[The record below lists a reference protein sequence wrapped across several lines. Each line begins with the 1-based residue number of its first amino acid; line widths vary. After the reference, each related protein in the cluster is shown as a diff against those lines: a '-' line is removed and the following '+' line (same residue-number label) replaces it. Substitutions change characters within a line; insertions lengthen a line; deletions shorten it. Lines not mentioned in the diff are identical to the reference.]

1 MTALNDISP
10 GVAGLQTRLVIET
23 ITQVVSGVEIVEIVG
38 SLDETIPG
46 FEAESWSVPSSEHA
60 LAHIRKRVVSLLG
73 AQNGI
78 GSFSC
83 VVSGVAWGVL
93 VEPIALQDDAVI
105 GALVVARQ
113 GRAWSSRER
122 ALAKAFGS
130 LLSHTVMLASR
141 ESALLDQRR
150 LDELVGQVAERLMSA
165 SSRTRHDVL
174 TWTTRVLAEFLGADV
189 AFLRRNDL
197 QRGLSVL
204 EAEWPPRD
212 VPDPDPLGEVPFDA
226 DPVFAATKNLRKPY
240 LPGATYQPDEY
251 IDRVEEGSGVE
262 RVAGAC
268 VPLLLGDT
276 TWGII
281 GFLHFRLHAWSP
293 EEISALQAIASML
306 VQLQARIDAEERTE
320 YIALHDDLTGLPNRR
335 ALLRELESRLDM
347 NRETAILFFDL
358 DRFKVMN
365 DFLGHA
371 SGDRVL
377 TTIADRIRTSIRPN
391 DFAARLGGDEF
402 VILVGDVGSEM
413 EVAATAYRLL
423 GVIGEPIDFAG
434 QEVTHTASIGIVLSK
449 PGVKNGIELLGWADV
464 ALYAAKRQGRNQAVV
479 FDEVLRESVNE
490 RSRTELTLRE
500 AIEGDGLR
508 LHYQP
513 EVDLR
518 TGELLAVEALVR
530 WQHPTRGLLPASA
543 FITVAEET
551 GLVVDMGRWVFAEA
565 CRQLAAW
572 RREYPELPLVVRV
585 NMSPAQFVISGLVE
599 FVENCLHVH
608 RIPGERLCIE
618 MTEHAVLQEPEQTAR
633 ILRGFQALGVEVAI
647 DDFGT
652 GYASFTELKHLPVN
666 YLKLDQTFVQG
677 IDSDPSDKAIVE
689 AIIQLGRALDLGVI
703 AEGIECG
710 ATIEKLLELGCYRG
724 QGYLMSVPMSPEELA
739 PVLRAGAVPLS
750 KFRTKDSVFRPNGKA
765 APALSE
771 RSL

>member
-1 MTALNDISP
+1 MTSPSDSSP
-10 GVAGLQTRLVIET
+10 GAAGLQTRLVVDT
-23 ITQVVSGVEIVEIVG
+23 ITQVVNGAEIVEIVG
-38 SLDETIPG
+38 SLDETVPG
-46 FEAESWSVPSSEHA
+46 FDAESWCADGAEHA
-60 LAHIRKRVVSLLG
+60 QAHIRKRVVGMLAARAESDEG
-73 AQNGI
+73 QVA
-78 GSFSC
+78 SFSC

-93 VEPIALQDDAVI
+93 VEPIQLQNGDMV

-122 ALAKAFGS
+122 ALGKAFGG
-130 LLSHTVMLASR
+130 LLSQTVTLASR
-141 ESALLDQRR
+141 ESNLLDQRR
-150 LDELVGQVAERLMSA
+150 LDELVSQVADRLMSA
-165 SSRTRHDVL
+165 SSRTRQEVM
-174 TWTTRVLAEFLGADV
+174 TWTTRVLAEFLAADV
-189 AFLRRNDL
+189 AFLRRNDHP
-197 QRGLSVL
+197 RGLSIL
-204 EAEWPPRD
+204 EAEWPPRE
-212 VPDPDPLGEVPFDA
+212 VEGTDPLGEVPFDA
-226 DPVFAATKNLRKPY
+226 DPIFAATKNLRKPY
-240 LPGATYQPDEY
+240 LAGVTDESGNY
-251 IDRVEEGSGVE
+251 LERVEKGSGVAF
-262 RVAGAC
+262 VGGAC

-276 TWGII
+276 TWGVL
-281 GFLHFRLHAWSP
+281 GFLHFGLHGWTP
-293 EEISALQAIASML
+293 EEIGALQAVASML
-306 VQLQARIDAEERTE
+306 VQLQGRIDAEDRIE
-320 YIALHDDLTGLPNRR
+320 YTALHDDLTGLPNRR
-335 ALLRELESRLDM
+335 ALLRELELRLAA

-377 TTIADRIRTSIRPN
+377 TTIADRVRTSIRPN

-402 VILVGDVGSEM
+402 VILVGDVPSEM

-434 QEVTHTASIGIVLSK
+434 QQVTHTASIGIVMSK
-449 PGVKNGIELLGWADV
+449 PGVRNGIELLGWADV

-479 FDEVLRESVNE
+479 FDDVLRESVTE

-518 TGELLAVEALVR
+518 TGKLLAVEALVR

-565 CRQLAAW
+565 CRQLAVW
-572 RREYPELPLVVRV
+572 QREYPNLPVIVRV

-599 FVENCLHVH
+599 FVENCLKVH
-608 RIPGERLCIE
+608 RISGERLCIE

-633 ILRGFQALGVEVAI
+633 ILKGFQSLGVEIAI

-666 YLKLDQTFVQG
+666 FLKLDQTFVRG
-677 IDSDPSDKAIVE
+677 ITTDPADKAIVE

-703 AEGIECG
+703 AEGIESG
-710 ATIEKLLELGCYRG
+710 ETIEKLLELGCHRG

-739 PVLRAGAVPLS
+739 PVLRAGAVP
-750 KFRTKDSVFRPNGKA
+750 RSVVQPGKA
-765 APALSE
+765 APALSD
-771 RSL
+771 RSK

>member
-1 MTALNDISP
+1 MTNLTDIAP

-23 ITQVVSGVEIVEIVG
+23 ITQVVNGAEIVEIVG
-38 SLDETIPG
+38 SLDETVPG
-46 FEAESWSVPSSEHA
+46 FDAETWSTPGAEHA
-60 LAHIRKRVVSLLG
+60 LSHIRKRVVGLLG
-73 AQNGI
+73 SGNEVT
-78 GSFSC
+78 SFSC
-83 VVSGVAWGVL
+83 MVSSVAWGVM
-93 VEPIALQDDAVI
+93 VEPIQLQDGAVI

-122 ALAKAFGS
+122 ALAKAFGG
-130 LLSHTVMLASR
+130 LLSHTVTLAGR

-150 LDELVGQVAERLMSA
+150 LDELVGQVAEKLMSA
-165 SSRTRHDVL
+165 SSRTRQEVFS
-174 TWTTRVLAEFLGADV
+174 WTTRVLAEFLGADV
-189 AFLRRNDL
+189 AFLRRNDHS
-197 QRGLSVL
+197 RGLSIL
-204 EAEWPPRD
+204 EAEWSLREI
-212 VPDPDPLGEVPFDA
+212 PDPDPLGEVPFDA
-226 DPVFAATKNLRKPY
+226 DPVFATTKNLRKPY
-240 LPGATYQPDEY
+240 LDGVTDDYLE
-251 IDRVEEGSGVE
+251 RVESGSGVAL
-262 RVAGAC
+262 VGGAC
-268 VPLLLGDT
+268 VPLLLADS
-276 TWGII
+276 TWGVL
-281 GFLHFRLHAWSP
+281 GFLHFGLHAWTP

-320 YIALHDDLTGLPNRR
+320 YIAMHDDLTGLPNRR
-335 ALLRELESRLDM
+335 SLLQELEVRLTAR
-347 NRETAILFFDL
+347 RETAILFFDL

-402 VILVGDVGSEM
+402 VILVGDVASEM
-413 EVAATAYRLL
+413 EVAATAYRIL

-434 QEVTHTASIGIVLSK
+434 QQVSHTASIGIVLSK
-449 PGVKNGIELLGWADV
+449 PGIKNGVELLGWADV

-479 FDEVLRESVNE
+479 FDETLRESVSE

-572 RREYPELPLVVRV
+572 RREYPDLPLVVRV

-599 FVENCLHVH
+599 FVENCLRVH

-633 ILRGFQALGVEVAI
+633 ILRGFQALGVEIAL

-666 YLKLDQTFVQG
+666 FLKLDQTFVQG

-710 ATIEKLLELGCYRG
+710 ETIDKLLELGCHRG
-724 QGYLMSVPMSPEELA
+724 QGYLMSVPMSADELA
-739 PVLRAGAVPLS
+739 PVLRAGAVPV
-750 KFRTKDSVFRPNGKA
+750 RTFRPTGKVA
-765 APALSE
+765 SALSD

>member
-1 MTALNDISP
+1 M
-10 GVAGLQTRLVIET
+10 
-23 ITQVVSGVEIVEIVG
+23 
-38 SLDETIPG
+38 
-46 FEAESWSVPSSEHA
+46 
-60 LAHIRKRVVSLLG
+60 
-73 AQNGI
+73 
-78 GSFSC
+78 
-83 VVSGVAWGVL
+83 
-93 VEPIALQDDAVI
+93 
-105 GALVVARQ
+105 
-113 GRAWSSRER
+113 
-122 ALAKAFGS
+122 
-130 LLSHTVMLASR
+130 
-141 ESALLDQRR
+141 
-150 LDELVGQVAERLMSA
+150 
-165 SSRTRHDVL
+165 
-174 TWTTRVLAEFLGADV
+174 LAEFLGADV
-189 AFLRRNDL
+189 AFLRRNDH
-197 QRGLSVL
+197 QRGLSIL
-204 EAEWPPRD
+204 EAEWPPRPVD
-212 VPDPDPLGEVPFDA
+212 GVDPLGEVPFDS
-226 DPVFAATKNLRKPY
+226 DPVFAATKDLRKPY
-240 LPGATYQPDEY
+240 LPGLDVPAG
-251 IDRVEEGSGVE
+251 RVHRPRRR
-262 RVAGAC
+262 RVRAYRSSAAP
-268 VPLLLGDT
+268 VSPSSWPT
-276 TWGII
+276 PTWGIL
-281 GFLHFRLHAWSP
+281 GFLHFGLHAWTP

-335 ALLRELESRLDM
+335 SLLRELEVRLAA

-402 VILVGDVGSEM
+402 VILVGDCGSEM

-434 QEVTHTASIGIVLSK
+434 QEVTHTASIGIVLSS

-479 FDEVLRESVNE
+479 FDEVLRESVSE

-518 TGELLAVEALVR
+518 TGKLLAVEALVR

-565 CRQLAAW
+565 CRQLAEW
-572 RREYPELPLVVRV
+572 RREYPNLPVVVRV

-599 FVENCLHVH
+599 FVENCLRVH

-666 YLKLDQTFVQG
+666 FLKLDQTFVAG
-677 IDSDPSDKAIVE
+677 HRHRPSDKAIVE

-703 AEGIECG
+703 AEGIECS
-710 ATIEKLLELGCYRG
+710 ATIDKLLELGCHRG

-739 PVLRAGAVPLS
+739 PVLRAGAIDMLASSVQPERWPPLCRKGPCDHHGRRRLGGDRQHRAAARAVGLPDHARS
-750 KFRTKDSVFRPNGKA
+750 GVDQRSQHRLHLFGPRPAG
-765 APALSE
+765 PALPPD
-771 RSL
+771 RRRRGPAR

>member
-1 MTALNDISP
+1 MTSLTDISP
-10 GVAGLQTRLVIET
+10 GVAALQTRLVIET
-23 ITQVVSGVEIVEIVG
+23 ITQVVSGAEIVEIVG

-46 FEAESWSVPSSEHA
+46 FEAESWAIPGSDHA
-60 LAHIRKRVVSLLG
+60 LTHIRKRVVSLLG
-73 AQNGI
+73 AQNAV

-93 VEPIALQDDAVI
+93 VEPIALQEGAVI

-113 GRAWSSRER
+113 GRAWSTRER
-122 ALAKAFGS
+122 ALAKAFGG
-130 LLSHTVMLASR
+130 LLSHTVTLASR

-189 AFLRRNDL
+189 AFLRRNDH
-197 QRGLSVL
+197 QRGLTIL
-204 EAEWPPRD
+204 EAEWPPRENI
-212 VPDPDPLGEVPFDA
+212 PDPDPLGVVPFDA

-240 LPGATYQPDEY
+240 LAGADEEY
-251 IDRVEEGSGVE
+251 LTRVEKGSPGNVQL
-262 RVAGAC
+262 VGGAC
-268 VPLLLGDT
+268 VPLLLADT
-276 TWGII
+276 TWGVL
-281 GFLHFRLHAWSP
+281 GFLHFGLHGWTP

-335 ALLRELESRLDM
+335 ALLRELEVRLGD

-402 VILVGDVGSEM
+402 VILVGDAGSEM

-423 GVIGEPIDFAG
+423 GEPIDFAG
-434 QEVTHTASIGIVLSK
+434 QEVSHTASIGIVLSK

-479 FDEVLRESVNE
+479 FDEVLRESVSE

-572 RREYPELPLVVRV
+572 RREYPDLPLVVRV

-666 YLKLDQTFVQG
+666 FLKLDQTFVQG
-677 IDSDPSDKAIVE
+677 IETDPSDRAIVE
-689 AIIQLGRALDLGVI
+689 AIIQLGRALDLGII
-703 AEGIECG
+703 AEGIEHR
-710 ATIEKLLELGCYRG
+710 ATIDKLLELGCHRG

-739 PVLRAGAVPLS
+739 PVLRAGAVPA
-750 KFRTKDSVFRPNGKA
+750 SVFRTSGKV
-765 APALSE
+765 APALSD
-771 RSL
+771 RSV

>member
-1 MTALNDISP
+1 
-10 GVAGLQTRLVIET
+10 
-23 ITQVVSGVEIVEIVG
+23 
-38 SLDETIPG
+38 
-46 FEAESWSVPSSEHA
+46 
-60 LAHIRKRVVSLLG
+60 
-73 AQNGI
+73 
-78 GSFSC
+78 
-83 VVSGVAWGVL
+83 
-93 VEPIALQDDAVI
+93 
-105 GALVVARQ
+105 
-113 GRAWSSRER
+113 
-122 ALAKAFGS
+122 
-130 LLSHTVMLASR
+130 
-141 ESALLDQRR
+141 
-150 LDELVGQVAERLMSA
+150 MSA

-189 AFLRRNDL
+189 AFLRRHDH
-197 QRGLSVL
+197 QRGLTIM
-204 EAEWPPRD
+204 EAEWPPRENI
-212 VPDPDPLGEVPFDA
+212 PDPDPLGEVPFDA

-240 LPGATYQPDEY
+240 LAGADEDDY
-251 IDRVEEGSGVE
+251 LNRVEKGSPRNGQMVG
-262 RVAGAC
+262 GAC
-268 VPLLLGDT
+268 VPLLLADT
-276 TWGII
+276 TWGVL
-281 GFLHFRLHAWSP
+281 GFLHFGLHGWTP

-335 ALLRELESRLDM
+335 ALLRELQARLAA

-402 VILVGDVGSEM
+402 VILVGDVTSEM
-413 EVAATAYRLL
+413 EVAAAAYRIL
-423 GVIGEPIDFAG
+423 GIIGEPIDFAG
-434 QEVTHTASIGIVLSK
+434 QEVSHTASIGIVLSK
-449 PGVKNGIELLGWADV
+449 PGMKNGIELLGWADV

-479 FDEVLRESVNE
+479 FDEVLRESVSE

-518 TGELLAVEALVR
+518 TGKLLAVEALVR

-565 CRQLAAW
+565 CRQLAVW
-572 RREYPELPLVVRV
+572 RREYPDLPLVVRV

-666 YLKLDQTFVQG
+666 FLKLDQTFVQG
-677 IDSDPSDKAIVE
+677 IETDPSDRAIVE
-689 AIIQLGRALDLGVI
+689 AIIQLGRALDLGII
-703 AEGIECG
+703 AEGIECR
-710 ATIEKLLELGCYRG
+710 ATIDKLLELGCHRG
-724 QGYLMSVPMSPEELA
+724 QGYLMSVPMSAAELA

-750 KFRTKDSVFRPNGKA
+750 TFRTSRKV
-765 APALSE
+765 APALSD
-771 RSL
+771 RSA

>member
-1 MTALNDISP
+1 MTDLSETSP

-23 ITQVVSGVEIVEIVG
+23 ITQVVTGAEIVEIVG
-38 SLDETIPG
+38 SLDDTIPG
-46 FEAESWSVPSSEHA
+46 FDAETWSTPGSEQA
-60 LAHIRKRVVSLLG
+60 LTHIRKRVVSLLG
-73 AQNGI
+73 SKGEIA
-78 GSFSC
+78 SFSC
-83 VVSGVAWGVL
+83 MVSTVAWGVL
-93 VEPIALQDDAVI
+93 VEPIQLQDGAII

-113 GRAWSSRER
+113 GRAWSGRER
-122 ALAKAFGS
+122 ALVKAFGG
-130 LLSHTVMLASR
+130 LLSHTVTLSSR
-141 ESALLDQRR
+141 ESRLLDQRR

-165 SSRTRHDVL
+165 SSRTRQDVL

-189 AFLRRNDL
+189 AFLRRNDH
-197 QRGLSVL
+197 QRGLSIL
-204 EAEWPPRD
+204 ESEWPPRETTI
-212 VPDPDPLGEVPFDA
+212 PDPLGEVPFDV
-226 DPVFAATKNLRKPY
+226 DPVFAATKNLRTPFY
-240 LPGATYQPDEY
+240 LTGEEDAEKDETNDY
-251 IDRVEEGSGVE
+251 LDRVEKGSGVQS
-262 RVAGAC
+262 VGGAC
-268 VPLLLGDT
+268 VPLLLSDT
-276 TWGII
+276 TWGVLA
-281 GFLHFRLHAWSP
+281 FLHFGLHAWTP
-293 EEISALQAIASML
+293 EEVSALQAIASML
-306 VQLQARIDAEERTE
+306 MQLEARIDAEERTE

-335 ALLRELESRLDM
+335 HLLRELEVRLAA

-402 VILVGDVGSEM
+402 VILVGDVPSEM
-413 EVAATAYRLL
+413 EVAATAYRIL
-423 GVIGEPIDFAG
+423 GIIGDPIDFAG
-434 QEVTHTASIGIVLSK
+434 QEVSHTASIGIVLSK
-449 PGVKNGIELLGWADV
+449 PGVKNGVELLGWADV

-479 FDEVLRESVNE
+479 FDEALRESVSE

-518 TGELLAVEALVR
+518 TGKLLAVEALVR

-599 FVENCLHVH
+599 FVENCLRVH

-633 ILRGFQALGVEVAI
+633 ILRGFQALGVEIAI

-666 YLKLDQTFVQG
+666 FLKLDQTFVQG
-677 IDSDPSDKAIVE
+677 INDDPSDKAIVE

-703 AEGIECG
+703 AEGIETS
-710 ATIEKLLELGCYRG
+710 ATIDKLLELGCHRG
-724 QGYLMSVPMSPEELA
+724 QGYLMSVPMSAEELA
-739 PVLRAGAVPLS
+739 PVLRAGAVPV
-750 KFRTKDSVFRPNGKA
+750 SVFRPGGKV
-765 APALSE
+765 APALSD

>member
-1 MTALNDISP
+1 MTALTDMSP

-23 ITQVVSGVEIVEIVG
+23 ITQVVPGAEIVEIVG
-38 SLDETIPG
+38 SLDDTVPG
-46 FEAESWSVPSSEHA
+46 FDTESWATPGSESA
-60 LAHIRKRVVSLLG
+60 QAHIRKRVVNLLG
-73 AQNGI
+73 SADPVA
-78 GSFSC
+78 SFSC
-83 VVSGVAWGVL
+83 VVSSVAWGVL
-93 VEPIALQDDAVI
+93 VEPIELQDGSVI

-113 GRAWSSRER
+113 GRAWSQRER
-122 ALAKAFGS
+122 ALAKAFGG
-130 LLSHTVMLASR
+130 LLSHTVILASR
-141 ESALLDQRR
+141 ESALLDQRS

-165 SSRTRHDVL
+165 SSRTRHEVL
-174 TWTTRVLAEFLGADV
+174 VWTTRVLAEFLGADV
-189 AFLRRNDL
+189 AFLRRNDH
-197 QRGLSVL
+197 QRGVSVL
-204 EAEWPPRD
+204 EAEWCTPPRE
-212 VPDPDPLGEVPFDA
+212 VVGIDPLGEVPFDS

-240 LPGATYQPDEY
+240 LPGVTYLPDDY
-251 IDRVEEGSGVE
+251 RDRVEEGSGVQ
-262 RVAGAC
+262 RVGGAC
-268 VPLLLGDT
+268 VPLLAGES
-276 TWGII
+276 TWGIL
-281 GFLHFRLHAWSP
+281 GFLHFNLHAWTP

-306 VQLQARIDAEERTE
+306 MQLQARIDAEERTE

-335 ALLRELESRLDM
+335 ALLRELEVRLGAH
-347 NRETAILFFDL
+347 RETAILFFDL

-402 VILVGDVGSEM
+402 VILVGDVTSEM
-413 EVAATAYRLL
+413 EVAAFAYRILA
-423 GVIGEPIDFAG
+423 VIGEPIDFAG
-434 QEVTHTASIGIVLSK
+434 QQVAHTASIGIVLSK

-479 FDEVLRESVNE
+479 FDEVLRESVTE

-518 TGELLAVEALVR
+518 TGKLLAVEALVR

-565 CRQLAAW
+565 CRQLAQW
-572 RREYPELPLVVRV
+572 RREYPDLPLVVRV

-599 FVENCLHVH
+599 FVENCLRVH

-633 ILRGFQALGVEVAI
+633 ILQGFQALGVEVAI

-666 YLKLDQTFVQG
+666 FLKLDQTFVQG
-677 IDSDPSDKAIVE
+677 IETDPSDKAIVE
-689 AIIQLGRALDLGVI
+689 AIIHLGRALDLGVI
-703 AEGIECG
+703 AEGIECSS
-710 ATIEKLLELGCYRG
+710 TIDKLLELGCDRG
-724 QGYLMSVPMSPEELA
+724 QGYLMSVPMSPEELV
-739 PVLRAGAVPLS
+739 PVLRAGYVPLS
-750 KFRTKDSVFRPNGKA
+750 GFRPGGKV
-765 APALSE
+765 APALSD
-771 RSL
+771 RST

>member
-1 MTALNDISP
+1 MTAPTDISP

-38 SLDETIPG
+38 SLDEKIPG
-46 FEAESWSVPSSEHA
+46 FEAESWSIPGSENA
-60 LAHIRKRVVSLLG
+60 LAHIRKRVVSLLA
-73 AQNGI
+73 AQSAV

-83 VVSGVAWGVL
+83 VVAGVAWGVL
-93 VEPIALQDDAVI
+93 VEPIALQDGDVI

-122 ALAKAFGS
+122 ALPKAFGG
-130 LLSHTVMLASR
+130 LLSHTVTLASR
-141 ESALLDQRR
+141 ESALLHQRR

-165 SSRTRHDVL
+165 SSRSRNDVL

-189 AFLRRNDL
+189 AFLRRNDH

-204 EAEWPPRD
+204 EAEWPPRENI
-212 VPDPDPLGEVPFDA
+212 PQPDPLGEVPFDA
-226 DPVFAATKNLRKPY
+226 DPVFAATKDLRKPY
-240 LPGATYQPDEY
+240 IPGATYQPDEY
-251 IDRVEEGSGVE
+251 KDRVNKGSGAE
-262 RVAGAC
+262 RVGGAC
-268 VPLLLGDT
+268 VPLLLADT
-276 TWGII
+276 TWGVL
-281 GFLHFRLHAWSP
+281 GFLHWGLHLWTP

-335 ALLRELESRLDM
+335 ALLRELEVRLAA

-402 VILVGDVGSEM
+402 VILVGDVSSQM
-413 EVAATAYRLL
+413 EVAATAYRIL
-423 GVIGEPIDFAG
+423 GIIGEPIDFAG
-434 QEVTHTASIGIVLSK
+434 QEVSHTASIGIVLSK

-479 FDEVLRESVNE
+479 FDEVLRESVSE

-513 EVDLR
+513 EIDLR
-518 TGELLAVEALVR
+518 TGRLLAVEALVR

-565 CRQLAAW
+565 CRQLSVW
-572 RREYPELPLVVRV
+572 RREYPDLPLVVRV

-599 FVENCLHVH
+599 FVENCLQVH

-633 ILRGFQALGVEVAI
+633 ILRGFQSLGVEVAI

-666 YLKLDQTFVQG
+666 FLKLDQTFVQG
-677 IDSDPSDKAIVE
+677 IETDPSDRAIVE
-689 AIIQLGRALDLGVI
+689 AIIQLGRALDLGII
-703 AEGIECG
+703 AEGIECR
-710 ATIEKLLELGCYRG
+710 ATIDKLLELGCHRG
-724 QGYLMSVPMSPEELA
+724 QGYLMSVPMSADELA

-750 KFRTKDSVFRPNGKA
+750 VFRTSTSGKV
-765 APALSE
+765 APALSD
-771 RSL
+771 RSV